1 VKNILNPLAIHDV
14 VFFGHKR
21 LVYPVLKE
29 RVFLVMC
36 AVDIALE
43 RRFQLWAIFA
53 DFNGLFAIAYQL
65 TPLRANAD

>member
-1 VKNILNPLAIHDV
+1 
-14 VFFGHKR
+14 
-21 LVYPVLKE
+21 
-29 RVFLVMC
+29 MC